1 MTWSD
6 QLKTEATR
14 RIVGESI
21 PRAIQCLGMLTETQI
36 WHRPN
41 GVSNSVGNLVLH
53 CCGNARQ
60 WMLSTMGGQEDR
72 RERDEEFEE
81 QGPLPTA
88 ELVSL
93 LKALAIELEQM
104 ISEVTPEKMTQSYRV
119 QGFDETGI
127 GILIHVAEHFSYH
140 VGQITYVTKAMTG
153 KSTGYY
159 DGLDLNVVGEE

>member
-1 MTWSD
+1 MTWAD
-6 QLKTEATR
+6 QLKTETTR
-14 RIVGESI
+14 RIVEESI

-41 GVSNSVGNLVLH
+41 EVSNSVGNLVLH
-53 CCGNARQ
+53 NCGNARQ
-60 WMLSTMGGQEDR
+60 WILSTMGGAEDK
-72 RERDEEFEE
+72 RERDGEFDEE
-81 QGPLPTA
+81 GPLPTA

-93 LKALAIELEQM
+93 LESLAAELKPL
-104 ISEVTPEKMTQSYRV
+104 IANLDPEAMTRTYRV
-119 QGFDETGI
+119 QGFDESGI

-159 DGLDLNVVGEE
+159 DGLDLNVVGG

>member
-1 MTWSD
+1 MNWSQQI
-6 QLKTEATR
+6 QLEIHR
-14 RIVGESI
+14 RLIKESI
-21 PRAIQCLGMLTETQI
+21 PRAIKCLGMLSETQI

-41 GVSNSVGNLVLH
+41 EQSNSVGNLVLH

-60 WMLSTMGGQEDR
+60 WILATMGGGEDR
-72 RERDEEFEE
+72 RERDDEFDEE
-81 QGPLPTA
+81 GPLPTA

-93 LKALAIELEQM
+93 LEALAVDLESL
-104 ISEVTPEKMTQSYRV
+104 ISSLTPEAMTQIYRV

-140 VGQITYVTKAMTG
+140 VGQITYVVKAMTA

-159 DGLDLNVVGEE
+159 EGLDLNVVGEE